1 MNNIDIYPTIYDI
14 DLAVCNSKCS
24 NNDIKKNFI
33 TLFKKELTDEDLNSD
48 CRGYTFRLL
57 SRKDNKTT
65 ILVRIFRSE
74 GKTKKEKDIDLLN
87 TIVHEATH
95 VLLDTHSKIGDN
107 ISLDYQEPAAYYMGW
122 IVSNIYKTYFKTNKA

>member
-14 DLAVCNSKCS
+14 DLAVCTTKCS

-33 TLFKKELTDEDLNSD
+33 RLSKEELSDSDLDCD
-48 CRGYTFRLL
+48 CRGYTIRLL
-57 SRKDNKTT
+57 SRKDNKAT
-65 ILVRIFRSE
+65 ILVRILRVD

-95 VLLDTHSKIGDN
+95 VLLDTYSKIDEN

-122 IVSNIYKTYFKTNKA
+122 IVNNIYKTYFKTNKA

>member
-33 TLFKKELTDEDLNSD
+33 TLSKRELTDNDLNSD

-57 SRKDNKTT
+57 SRKDNRDT

-95 VLLDTHSKIGDN
+95 VLLDTHSKISDN